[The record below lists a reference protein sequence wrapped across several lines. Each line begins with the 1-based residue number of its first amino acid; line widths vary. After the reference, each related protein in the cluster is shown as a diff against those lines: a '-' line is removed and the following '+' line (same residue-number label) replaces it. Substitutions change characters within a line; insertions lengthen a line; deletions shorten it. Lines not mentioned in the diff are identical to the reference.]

1 MYPDILLA
9 YILSCLE
16 HKLCHIYPFAHENLI
31 LHSLT
36 KEETFELS
44 GEMYSLHM
52 NAFIAGDLN

>member
-44 GEMYSLHM
+44 GEMY
-52 NAFIAGDLN
+52 